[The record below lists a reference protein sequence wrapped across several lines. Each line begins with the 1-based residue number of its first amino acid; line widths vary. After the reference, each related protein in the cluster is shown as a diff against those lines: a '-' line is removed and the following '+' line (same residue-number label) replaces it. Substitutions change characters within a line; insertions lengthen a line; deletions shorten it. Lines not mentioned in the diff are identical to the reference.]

1 MEIKHKYLPNLAV
14 VTMAIALN
22 KGLSRMYFLSVSK
35 LAVGIAFL
43 LTTFT
48 YTPVAFAQDNYPS
61 YYREKA
67 IHNPDG
73 IGKYYMRREIA
84 GVMGHQAMMWLERP
98 SREVEEEPDTTVEQ
112 LELQSGDT
120 VADIGAGSGYFSFRI
135 AKQVPQGKV
144 YAVDIQP
151 EMLDAVSFFKEENG
165 ITNVETILGQEDSPN
180 LPEASIDLA
189 FMVDAYHEFSYPREM
204 MEGIVKALKPGGRVV
219 LLEYRKENPLIMIKP
234 LHKMTQKQVK
244 KELKAVGL
252 KWQTT
257 KEFLPEQHFLVFS
270 K

>member
-1 MEIKHKYLPNLAV
+1 MKLLRKSLITVAFL
-14 VTMAIALN
+14 AIA
-22 KGLSRMYFLSVSK
+22 
-35 LAVGIAFL
+35 IAFL
-43 LTTFT
+43 LTNFT
-48 YTPVAFAQDNYPS
+48 YTPVALAQDDSRP

-73 IGKYYMRREIA
+73 IGKYYMNREIA
-84 GVMGHQAMMWLERP
+84 GVMGHQAMMWLSRP
-98 SREVEEEPDTTVEQ
+98 SRETEEQPDKTVEQ
-112 LELQSGDT
+112 LELENDDV

-135 AKQVPQGKV
+135 AKNVPKGKV

-151 EMLDAVSFFKEENG
+151 EMLDAIAYLKQENN
-165 ITNVETILGQEDSPN
+165 IDNVETILGKEDNPN
-180 LPEASIDLA
+180 LPGESIDLA
-189 FMVDAYHEFSYPREM
+189 FMVDAYHEFAYPREM

-219 LLEYRKENPLIMIKP
+219 LLEYRKENPMIMIKP

-270 K
+270 KPV

>member
-1 MEIKHKYLPNLAV
+1 MNITRKHLIGNALAII
-14 VTMAIALN
+14 AIA
-22 KGLSRMYFLSVSK
+22 V
-35 LAVGIAFL
+35 L
-43 LTTFT
+43 LTNFI
-48 YTPVAFAQDNYPS
+48 YTPVALAQNSQS

-73 IGKYYMRREIA
+73 IGKYYMNREIA

-98 SREVEEEPDTTVEQ
+98 SREIEEQPATTVEQ
-112 LELQSGDT
+112 LELKKDDV
-120 VADIGAGSGYFSFRI
+120 VADIGAGTGYFSFRI
-135 AKQVPQGKV
+135 ASKVPQGKV

-151 EMLDAVSFFKEENG
+151 EMLDAIALLQQENK
-165 ITNVETILGQEDSPN
+165 ITNIETVLGKEDNPN
-180 LPEASIDLA
+180 LPPASIDLA
-189 FMVDAYHEFSYPREM
+189 FMVDAYHEFAYPREM

-219 LLEYRKENPLIMIKP
+219 LLEYRQENPMIMIKP

-244 KELKAVGL
+244 KELQAVGL

-270 K
+270 KPV